1 MTVYINTRPASIHV
15 YQPPSDLVVTS
26 DRPLFSS
33 QLFDTLRPILQ
44 QGPAPGPHARA
55 HPVLAVQIAPDALQL
70 TQRPTEDPNETI
82 GASEK
87 DPLPRLV
94 VRDTIK
100 RCSSKLL
107 R

>member
-1 MTVYINTRPASIHV
+1 MSTSLRATWWLNT
-15 YQPPSDLVVTS
+15 T
-26 DRPLFSS
+26 DRFFSS
-33 QLFDTLRPILQ
+33 QLCDALRPILQ

-70 TQRPTEDPNETI
+70 TQRSTEDANETI
-82 GASEK
+82 GASGK

-94 VRDTIK
+94 VRDTTK
-100 RCSSKLL
+100 RCSLKFL